1 MRGTKLSLRTSPTPG
16 TRAVAATCYIPMV
29 CDNIAA
35 SPAKRSHDAENP
47 PVLHRPGR
55 GFRARIRAI
64 CARLTVSS
72 DITPALPW
80 WLRPGYLTVG
90 E

>member
-1 MRGTKLSLRTSPTPG
+1 MRTPTLSGLASPHMKR
-16 TRAVAATCYIPMV
+16 RAAPRNYHIPMV

-72 DITPALPW
+72 DITCRAPRVREVDHAA
-80 WLRPGYLTVG
+80 
-90 E
+90 

>member
-1 MRGTKLSLRTSPTPG
+1 MMRELLHDSTSLTATTRTG
-16 TRAVAATCYIPMV
+16 ARVAHIPRV
-29 CDNIAA
+29 CDSLAA
-35 SPAKRSHDAENP
+35 SPAKRSHAAENP

-55 GFRARIRAI
+55 GVRARIRAI

-80 WLRPGYLTVG
+80 WLRAGYLTVG

>member
-1 MRGTKLSLRTSPTPG
+1 MKTPKVSGLASPHMKRRAAPRT
-16 TRAVAATCYIPMV
+16 YHMPMV
-29 CDNIAA
+29 CDNLAA
-35 SPAKRSHDAENP
+35 SPAKRSHAAENP

-64 CARLTVSS
+64 CARLTISS

-80 WLRPGYLTVG
+80 WLRAGYLTVG